1 MTTPFPIAAAADAS
15 AALTSEVGNEAV
27 RVPNTS
33 MLPSTENV
41 AAASPC
47 HAADASRHNK
57 AHAMAGRIC
66 AVRDPSVAGTRSNFR
81 SIPLGSLAAAVLL
94 GAVIARILRR

>member
-47 HAADASRHNK
+47 HAADASRHN
-57 AHAMAGRIC
+57 
-66 AVRDPSVAGTRSNFR
+66 
-81 SIPLGSLAAAVLL
+81 
-94 GAVIARILRR
+94 